1 MRPSPTL
8 WLSLLL
14 LWTACSKEPTL
25 IPAQPA
31 PDPAATGPRLPD
43 EETYE
48 QRFAQSRFFIE
59 RDLFLDPWHGDRE
72 AEPPPAPRPP
82 PTRFTALGTLLTL
95 DTLERCLEEMAG
107 ATRFLTQGERPQS
120 PRFTGAAW
128 WNLAPATG
136 SRDWKTDR
144 LQFATSIEVDY
155 RSLSVKIAAENVSSE
170 GR

>member
-31 PDPAATGPRLPD
+31 PSATERPPATDPAATGPRLPD

-59 RDLFLDPWHGDRE
+59 RDLFLSAD
-72 AEPPPAPRPP
+72 RPP
-82 PTRFTALGTLLTL
+82 LV
-95 DTLERCLEEMAG
+95 G
-107 ATRFLTQGERPQS
+107 ANVADFLTPTDEVLGFVMGDEARAYDVRMLSYHHVVNDTIGEQP
-120 PRFTGAAW
+120 
-128 WNLAPATG
+128 
-136 SRDWKTDR
+136 
-144 LQFATSIEVDY
+144 
-155 RSLSVKIAAENVSSE
+155 IAVTY
-170 GR
+170 